1 MDEFEIE
8 PLEDAPAPVAASL
21 RSARITD
28 DPIGVAEPLCSSRGN
43 PASAEGEV
51 ALAMLEMAVKDCL
64 RFMEEDAPSK
74 LVLDNAI
81 SAAGWLFGPAGELA
95 CDAFLGETGRDRV
108 LALVRQV
115 KRRVLADFPAA
126 VGIDSAPPVPASPG
140 VRWVE
145 VVPPAQEAS
154 HLPRIWWALPAQLD
168 LFPSAA

>member
-1 MDEFEIE
+1 MDEIEEIE

-28 DPIGVAEPLCSSRGN
+28 DPIGVAESLYSSRGN

-95 CDAFLGETGRDRV
+95 CDAFLGEVGRERV
-108 LALVRQV
+108 LTLVRQV

-126 VGIDSAPPVPASPG
+126 VGIAPVPAPASTS
-140 VRWVE
+140 
-145 VVPPAQEAS
+145 VPRLADAVLPAPAQPI
-154 HLPRIWWALPAQLD
+154 LWMAQQD